1 MKSGFKNVDD
11 TGRSAP
17 IRSEKA
23 KQRLDNYIARAKP
36 DENSKELDG
45 RVLYFMENGMR
56 HGRLPIADGAVDK
69 ENVKEVARSNRL
81 NSTNN
86 VAYLSVIDENEQLKE
101 MCQQLQESNSKLQ
114 QTNEILTEENTVGR
128 DLSLRLYEPLNKE
141 APADLLARLA
151 SLENRR
157 NKITCSSHV
166 GSCQDDMH
174 SQDDMPTDSDDDDYD
189 VDEESSDG
197 MDEESSDG
205 MDEENSDGM
214 DENRDGMDE
223 ESIHGSEDDN

>member
-1 MKSGFKNVDD
+1 
-11 TGRSAP
+11 
-17 IRSEKA
+17 
-23 KQRLDNYIARAKP
+23 
-36 DENSKELDG
+36 
-45 RVLYFMENGMR
+45 MENGMR

-69 ENVKEVARSNRL
+69 ENVKAVAKSNRL
-81 NSTNN
+81 NSTTN

-128 DLSLRLYEPLNKE
+128 DLSLRLYEQLNKE
-141 APADLLARLA
+141 VPADLLARLA

-157 NKITCSSHV
+157 NKITCSSRA

-174 SQDDMPTDSDDDDYD
+174 SQDDMRTDSDDDDYD
-189 VDEESSDG
+189 VEDEESCDDMDEESSDG

-205 MDEENSDGM
+205 MDEE
-214 DENRDGMDE
+214 
-223 ESIHGSEDDN
+223 SIHGSEDDN

>member
-1 MKSGFKNVDD
+1 
-11 TGRSAP
+11 
-17 IRSEKA
+17 
-23 KQRLDNYIARAKP
+23 
-36 DENSKELDG
+36 
-45 RVLYFMENGMR
+45 MENGMR

-128 DLSLRLYEPLNKE
+128 DLSLRLYEQLNKE

-157 NKITCSSHV
+157 NKITCSSHA

-174 SQDDMPTDSDDDDYD
+174 SQDDMCTDSDDDDYD

-197 MDEESSDG
+197 MDQESSDGMDEDNSDG

-223 ESIHGSEDDN
+223 NHDGMDEESIHGSEDDN